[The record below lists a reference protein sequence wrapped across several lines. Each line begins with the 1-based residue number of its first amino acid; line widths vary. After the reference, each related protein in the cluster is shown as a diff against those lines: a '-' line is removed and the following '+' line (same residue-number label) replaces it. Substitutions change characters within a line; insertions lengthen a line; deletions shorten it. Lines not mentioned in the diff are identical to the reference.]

1 MAWQARAHTDPR
13 EIDAATWNALLAASP
28 QPTPFMRHEW
38 LSALH
43 EQGCATADTGWAPLF
58 LAVDQGN
65 GIEGVCALYLKSHSY
80 GEYVFDW
87 AWADAHERA
96 GLRYYPKLLCASPFT
111 PVPGARLLALNDQA
125 RQALLSAIVQWGM
138 ETNCSSAHLLFP
150 NEPDEAA
157 LRAAGWLMRQGV
169 QFHWTNRHADQAGAL
184 PYASFEDFTAS
195 LHRDKRKKIQQERR
209 RVRDAGVTVRVL
221 EGPQIGAADW
231 DFFYRC
237 YEGTY
242 RAHGNPPYLSREF
255 FLQVG
260 QTMGDHWLM
269 FIAEQGGEPVAASLI
284 GLDRAQGVAY
294 GRYWG
299 AVRHIPCL
307 HFELCYYAPLA
318 WCIEQGLQRFEGG
331 AQGEHKMARGLMPVT
346 TWSAHWLRDA
356 RFADAVERYLARES
370 AGIDAYVDELNDR
383 APFKRGD
390 LD

>member
-1 MAWQARAHTDPR
+1 MAWQAHAHTDPR
-13 EIDAATWNALLAASP
+13 EIDASTWNELLAASP

-38 LSALH
+38 LIAMH

-58 LAVDQGN
+58 LAVEQGK

-96 GLRYYPKLLCASPFT
+96 GLRYYPKLLSASPFT
-111 PVPGARLLALNDQA
+111 PVPGARLLARSDEA

-138 ETNCSSAHLLFP
+138 QANASSAHMLFP
-150 NEPDEAA
+150 NEADQAA
-157 LRAAGWLMRQGV
+157 ARAAGWLMRQGV
-169 QFHWTNRHADQAGAL
+169 QFHWTNRHADEAGAL
-184 PYASFEDFTAS
+184 LYASFEDFTAT

-209 RVRDAGVTVRVL
+209 RVRDAGVTVQMR
-221 EGPQIGAADW
+221 EGTQITPADW

-237 YEGTY
+237 YERTY
-242 RAHGNPPYLSREF
+242 LAHGNPPYLSREF
-255 FLQVG
+255 FRQVG
-260 QTMGDHWLM
+260 QTMGEHWLM
-269 FIAEQGGEPVAASLI
+269 FTALHESQPVAASLI
-284 GLDRAQGVAY
+284 GLDRPQGVAY

-299 AVRHIPCL
+299 ALQHIPCL

-331 AQGEHKMARGLMPVT
+331 AQGEHKMARGLMPVA
-346 TWSAHWLRDA
+346 TWSAHWLRDP

-383 APFKRGD
+383 APFKRSV
-390 LD
+390 

>member
-1 MAWQARAHTDPR
+1 MTWQARAHTDPR

-38 LSALH
+38 LAALH
-43 EQGCATADTGWAPLF
+43 EQGCASPERGWAPLF
-58 LAVDQGN
+58 LAVDRGQGV
-65 GIEGVCALYLKSHSY
+65 EGVCALYLKSHSY

-111 PVPGARLLALNDQA
+111 PVPGARLLTLNDEA
-125 RQALLSAIVQWGM
+125 RQALLAAIVQWGQ
-138 ETNCSSAHLLFP
+138 ETGSSSAHMLFP
-150 NEPDEAA
+150 NEPDAA
-157 LRAAGWLMRQGV
+157 TARAAGWLMRQGV
-169 QFHWTNRHADQAGAL
+169 QFHWTNRHAEQPGAL
-184 PYASFEDFTAS
+184 PYANFEDFTAA
-195 LHRDKRKKIQQERR
+195 LQRDKRKKIQQERR
-209 RVRDAGVTVRVL
+209 RVRDAGVIVQVR
-221 EGPQIGAADW
+221 EGTQITPGDW
-231 DFFYRC
+231 DFFYSC
-237 YEGTY
+237 YERTY
-242 RAHGNPPYLSREF
+242 LAHGNPPYLSRAF
-255 FLQVG
+255 FQQVG
-260 QTMGDHWLM
+260 QTMSAHWLM
-269 FIAEQGGEPVAASLI
+269 FTAMHHGEPVATSLI

-299 AVRHIPCL
+299 ALQHIPCL

-331 AQGEHKMARGLMPVT
+331 AQGEHKMARGLMPVP

-383 APFKRGD
+383 APFKRSD

>member
-1 MAWQARAHTDPR
+1 MAWQAHAHTDPR
-13 EIDAATWNALLAASP
+13 EIDASTWNELLAASP

-38 LSALH
+38 LIAMH

-58 LAVDQGN
+58 LAVEQGK

-96 GLRYYPKLLCASPFT
+96 GLRYYPKLLSASPFT
-111 PVPGARLLALNDQA
+111 PVPGARLLARSDEA

-138 ETNCSSAHLLFP
+138 QANASSAHMLFP
-150 NEPDEAA
+150 NEADQAA
-157 LRAAGWLMRQGV
+157 AHAAGWLMRQGV
-169 QFHWTNRHADQAGAL
+169 QFHWTNRHADEAGAL
-184 PYASFEDFTAS
+184 PYASFEDFTAT

-209 RVRDAGVTVRVL
+209 RVRDAGVTVQVR
-221 EGPQIGAADW
+221 EGTQITPADW

-237 YEGTY
+237 YERTY
-242 RAHGNPPYLSREF
+242 LAHGNPPYLSREF
-255 FLQVG
+255 FRQVG
-260 QTMGDHWLM
+260 QTMGEHWLM
-269 FIAEQGGEPVAASLI
+269 FTALHEGQPLAASLI
-284 GLDRAQGVAY
+284 GLDRPQGVAY

-299 AVRHIPCL
+299 ALQHIPCL

-331 AQGEHKMARGLMPVT
+331 AQGEHKMARGLMPVA
-346 TWSAHWLRDA
+346 TWSAHWLRDP

-370 AGIDAYVDELNDR
+370 SGIDAYVDELNDR
-383 APFKRGD
+383 APFKRSV
-390 LD
+390 

>member
-1 MAWQARAHTDPR
+1 MAWQAHAHTDPR

-58 LAVDQGN
+58 LAVDKGQ

-111 PVPGARLLALNDQA
+111 PVPGARLLALNDEA
-125 RQALLSAIVQWGM
+125 RQALLSAMVQWGM
-138 ETNCSSAHLLFP
+138 EAGCSSAHLLFP

-269 FIAEQGGEPVAASLI
+269 FIAEQGGEPMAASLI
-284 GLDRAQGVAY
+284 GLDRPQGVAY

-356 RFADAVERYLARES
+356 RFADAVERYLTRES

-383 APFKRGD
+383 APFKRSD

>member
-1 MAWQARAHTDPR
+1 MAWQAHAHTDPR
-13 EIDAATWNALLAASP
+13 EIDASTWNELLAASP

-38 LSALH
+38 LIAMH

-58 LAVDQGN
+58 LAVEQGK

-96 GLRYYPKLLCASPFT
+96 GLRYYPKLLSASPFT
-111 PVPGARLLALNDQA
+111 PVPGARLLARSDEA

-138 ETNCSSAHLLFP
+138 QANASSAHMLFP
-150 NEPDEAA
+150 NEADQAA
-157 LRAAGWLMRQGV
+157 ARAAGWLMRQGV
-169 QFHWTNRHADQAGAL
+169 QFHWTNRHADEAGAL
-184 PYASFEDFTAS
+184 SYASFEDFTAT

-209 RVRDAGVTVRVL
+209 RVRDAGVTVQVR
-221 EGPQIGAADW
+221 EGTQITPVDW

-237 YEGTY
+237 YERTY
-242 RAHGNPPYLSREF
+242 LAHGNPPYLSREF
-255 FLQVG
+255 FRQVG
-260 QTMGDHWLM
+260 QTMGEHWLM
-269 FIAEQGGEPVAASLI
+269 FTALHEGQPVAASLI
-284 GLDRAQGVAY
+284 GLDRPQGVAY

-299 AVRHIPCL
+299 ALQHIPCL

-331 AQGEHKMARGLMPVT
+331 AQGEHKMARGLMPVA
-346 TWSAHWLRDA
+346 TWSVHWLRDP

-383 APFKRGD
+383 APFKRSV
-390 LD
+390 

>member
-1 MAWQARAHTDPR
+1 MNWQASAHTDPR
-13 EIDAATWNALLAASP
+13 EIDTATWNALLAASH

-38 LSALH
+38 LMALH

-58 LAVDQGN
+58 LSVDRGQ
-65 GIEGVCALYLKSHSY
+65 GIEGVCALYIKSHSY

-111 PVPGARLLALNDQA
+111 PVPGARLLARSDEA
-125 RQALLSAIVQWGM
+125 RQALLSAIVQWGQ
-138 ETNCSSAHLLFP
+138 ETGCSSAHLLFP
-150 NEPDEAA
+150 DQADETA

-169 QFHWTNRHADQAGAL
+169 QFHWTNRHADQAGAP

-209 RVRDAGVTVRVL
+209 RVREAGVAVQVR
-221 EGPQIGAADW
+221 EGARITPADW

-237 YEGTY
+237 YERTY
-242 RAHGNPPYLSREF
+242 LAHGNPPYLSRDF
-255 FLQVG
+255 FKQVG
-260 QTMGDHWLM
+260 QTMGEHWLM
-269 FIAEQGGEPVAASLI
+269 FTAEHEGEPVAASLI
-284 GLDRAQGVAY
+284 GLDRPQGVAY

-299 AVRHIPCL
+299 ALRHLPCL

-318 WCIEQGLQRFEGG
+318 WCIEQGLRRFEGG

-356 RFADAVERYLARES
+356 RFADAVERYLARER

-383 APFKRGD
+383 PPFKHGA
-390 LD
+390 